1 MTRGFRHVA
10 PAGAPVGGADL
21 LRWVALAGSRRDTTT
36 LLRDAVADRFAV
48 PHTFLTSTGRAG
60 LAILLRALKS
70 VASSDKDEVVLP
82 SYTCFS
88 VAASVVKAGL
98 RPRIVDVDPTT
109 LDYDPQALKLAD
121 CSRAVALIATN
132 LYGLPNDL
140 PALSAFAREHQ
151 LFLIDDAAQAMG
163 ASIGGRASGSWG
175 DAGLFSLDKG
185 KNVSA
190 IDGGIVVT
198 HSSAIASAMRKEL
211 DELPAP
217 PVSEVM
223 AGVAKAL
230 VYSVMLRPSLYWIP
244 NRIPQLGL
252 GKTVFSTEFPLERP
266 IPALTSLAVVMLQH
280 LDEFTALRKKNA
292 EALIAGL
299 RNVSGIQLVAPRADA
314 VPVYLRLPILIADR
328 EARRRALTELRLAG
342 IGASGSYPAS
352 LADVQELQPWT
363 ASAGPV
369 TGGRHIADRIV
380 TLPTH
385 PLVSAG
391 DLERIL
397 VVLEQ
402 TMRGHSSRPATG
414 VTVGPSAPSTYFPG

>member
-1 MTRGFRHVA
+1 
-10 PAGAPVGGADL
+10 
-21 LRWVALAGSRRDTTT
+21 
-36 LLRDAVADRFAV
+36 
-48 PHTFLTSTGRAG
+48 LTSTGRAG
-60 LAILLRALKS
+60 LTILLRALKS
-70 VASSDKDEVVLP
+70 IASSDRNEVVLP

-98 RPRIVDVDPTT
+98 RPRIVDIDPAT
-109 LDYDPQALKLAD
+109 LDYDPLALKSTD
-121 CSRAVALIATN
+121 CSRALALIATN
-132 LYGLPNDL
+132 LYGLPNGL
-140 PALSAFAREHQ
+140 AALSTFAREHH

-163 ASIGGRASGSWG
+163 ASSGGRPSGSWG

-198 HSSAIASAMRKEL
+198 GSSAVASAIQKQL
-211 DELPAP
+211 DQLPAP

-280 LDEFTALRKKNA
+280 LGEFTAMRQKNA
-292 EALIAGL
+292 ATLIAGL
-299 RNVSGIQLVAPRADA
+299 RGMSGIQLVAPRADT
-314 VPVYLRLPILIADR
+314 VPVYLRLPILIPDP
-328 EARRRALTELRLAG
+328 EARRRALAELRLAG
-342 IGASGSYPAS
+342 IGASGSYPAA
-352 LADVQELQPWT
+352 LADVRELGPWVV
-363 ASAGPV
+363 SAGPV
-369 TGGRHIADRIV
+369 AGGRQIADRIV

-385 PLVSAG
+385 PLVSAT
-391 DLERIL
+391 DIERIL
-397 VVLEQ
+397 EVLAQ
-402 TMRGHSSRPATG
+402 ATRSSSSQPATG
-414 VTVGPSAPSTYFPG
+414 VSVGRSATSTYLHG